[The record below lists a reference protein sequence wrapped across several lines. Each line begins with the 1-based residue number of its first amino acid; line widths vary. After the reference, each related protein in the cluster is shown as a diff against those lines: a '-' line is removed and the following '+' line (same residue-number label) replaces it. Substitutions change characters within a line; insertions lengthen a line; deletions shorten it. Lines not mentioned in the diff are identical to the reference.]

1 MTEEEID
8 FFTEIQGMVLKFSE
22 DVMLNLNVEPHMIA
36 GILASTALRIYKT
49 YLNPEEFESMVDVIS
64 ESRDKI
70 LPLDCTEEP
79 KELH

>member
-1 MTEEEID
+1 MNEEEMD
-8 FFTEIQGMVLKFSE
+8 LFTEIQGMVLKFSE
-22 DVMLNLNVEPHMIA
+22 DIIFNLNVEPHMIA
-36 GILASTALRIYKT
+36 GIFASIALRIYKT
-49 YLNPEEFESMVDVIS
+49 SLTPEEFESMVDVIS